1 MMPAHILIADDDPDI
16 LSGLKERL
24 EWCGYQTMTA
34 KDGAEALSAIQ
45 QEQPSLVLLD
55 LELPIM
61 TGIEVLERLRNE
73 NPSAGPDRHM
83 QACNQTVMPPIIM
96 LTAFGT
102 INRAVEAMK
111 LGATDFLTKP
121 FDLNHLE
128 CLIRNVLDRQSL
140 TKEVRQLRSQ
150 VESRYATIVAKSRK
164 MRDVLA
170 FAQRV
175 APSDAAVLLLGETGT
190 GKELLARAIHRWS
203 GRADRCFMAVNCAA
217 LPEHLL
223 ENELF
228 GHERGAFTGANQTQ
242 EGKIEAADEGTVFLD
257 EIGDMSVALQSR
269 LLRLLQDKEFQR
281 VGGTRQIQVDVRFV
295 AATNK
300 DLALAVR
307 QSTFREDLYYRLNVL
322 PVTLPPLR
330 ERPEDILPI
339 ATHVIERQG
348 GRYGAEQKRFTT
360 LAEEALCHY
369 HWPGNIRE
377 LENVVARAVI
387 LSDCQDI
394 SAELLGLPTVGP
406 TIDKARNAENMVP
419 ISYHHSM
426 ESHSRWLIQEAL
438 RKAEGNQT
446 KAASLLE
453 LQRTYFT
460 KLLKQKSIDIKRT
473 DS

>member
-1 MMPAHILIADDDPDI
+1 MPARILIADDDPDI
-16 LSGLKERL
+16 LSGLKQRL
-24 EWCGYQTMTA
+24 EWCGHQTMTA

-45 QEQPSLVLLD
+45 QERPSLVLLD

-61 TGIEVLERLRNE
+61 TGIEVLEHLRNGS
-73 NPSAGPDRHM
+73 PGAGSDRH
-83 QACNQTVMPPIIM
+83 APAASQTITPPVIM

-111 LGATDFLTKP
+111 LGAVDFLTKP

-128 CLIRNVLDRQSL
+128 CLIRHVLDRQSL
-140 TKEVRQLRSQ
+140 AKEVTQLRSQ
-150 VESRYATIVAKSRK
+150 IESRYTTIVAESRK
-164 MRDVLA
+164 MKDVLA

-175 APSDAAVLLLGETGT
+175 APSEAAVLVLGETGT

-217 LPEHLL
+217 LPEQLL

-228 GHERGAFTGANQTQ
+228 GHERGSFTGANHMQ
-242 EGKIEAADEGTVFLD
+242 EGKIEAAEGGTVFFD
-257 EIGDMSVALQSR
+257 EVGDMPLALQSR
-269 LLRLLQDKEFQR
+269 MLRLLQEKEFHR
-281 VGGTRQIQVDVRFV
+281 VGGTRQIRVDVRFI

-307 QSTFREDLYYRLNVL
+307 QGTFREDLYYRLNVL

-330 ERPEDILPI
+330 ERQEDILALAAHMI
-339 ATHVIERQG
+339 AREG
-348 GRYGAEQKRFTT
+348 GRYGSEKKRFTSQ
-360 LAEEALCHY
+360 AEEALCHY

-387 LSDCQDI
+387 LSDDQDI
-394 SAELLGLPTVGP
+394 QAELLGLPAVGP
-406 TIDKARNAENMVP
+406 AIDKTRQTEDATP
-419 ISYHHSM
+419 LSYHHSM

-446 KAASLLE
+446 RAAALLKM
-453 LQRTYFT
+453 QRTYFT
-460 KLLKQKSIDIKRT
+460 KLLKQKGIAVKRS

>member
-1 MMPAHILIADDDPDI
+1 MPARILIADDDPDI
-16 LSGLKERL
+16 LSGLKQRL
-24 EWCGYQTMTA
+24 EWCGHQTMTA

-45 QEQPSLVLLD
+45 QERPSLVLLD

-61 TGIEVLERLRNE
+61 TGIEVLEHLRNGS
-73 NPSAGPDRHM
+73 PGTTPDRHAPTDS
-83 QACNQTVMPPIIM
+83 QIITPPVIM

-140 TKEVRQLRSQ
+140 AKEVTQLRSQ
-150 VESRYATIVAKSRK
+150 VESRYSTIVAESRK
-164 MRDVLA
+164 MKDVLA
-170 FAQRV
+170 FAQRA
-175 APSDAAVLLLGETGT
+175 APSDAAVLVLGETGT

-203 GRADRCFMAVNCAA
+203 GRAGRCFMVVNCAA
-217 LPEHLL
+217 LPEQLL

-228 GHERGAFTGANQTQ
+228 GHERGAFTGANQMQ
-242 EGKIEAADEGTVFLD
+242 EGKIEAADGGTVFLD
-257 EIGDMSVALQSR
+257 EIGDMSLALQSR
-269 LLRLLQDKEFQR
+269 LLRLLQDKEFHR
-281 VGGTRQIQVDVRFV
+281 VGGTRQVRVDVRFI

-307 QSTFREDLYYRLNVL
+307 QGTFREDLYYRLNVL

-330 ERPEDILPI
+330 ERQEDILPL
-339 ATHVIERQG
+339 AAHVIAREG
-348 GRYGAEQKRFTT
+348 GRYGAEKKRFTT
-360 LAEEALCHY
+360 QAEEALCHY

-387 LSDCQDI
+387 LSDRQDI
-394 SAELLGLPTVGP
+394 SAELLGLPAMGP
-406 TIDKARNAENMVP
+406 TIDRTPQAEEATP

-426 ESHSRWLIQEAL
+426 ESHSRWLIREAL

-446 KAASLLE
+446 KAAALLK

-460 KLLKQKSIDIKRT
+460 KLLKQKGIEARRP

>member
-1 MMPAHILIADDDPDI
+1 MPARILIADDDPDI

-24 EWCGYQTMTA
+24 EWSGHHTITA

-45 QEQPSLVLLD
+45 QERPSLVLLD

-61 TGIEVLERLRNE
+61 TGIEVLERLRNG
-73 NPSAGPDRHM
+73 NPGAEPIHHAPAVG
-83 QACNQTVMPPIIM
+83 QTITPPVIM

-111 LGATDFLTKP
+111 LGVVDFLTKP

-140 TKEVRQLRSQ
+140 AKEVRQLRSQ
-150 VESRYATIVAKSRK
+150 VESRYTTIVAESRK

-175 APSDAAVLLLGETGT
+175 APSDATVLVLGETGT

-217 LPEHLL
+217 LPEYLL

-228 GHERGAFTGANQTQ
+228 GHERGAFTGASQMQ
-242 EGKIEAADEGTVFLD
+242 EGKIEATEGGTVFFD
-257 EIGDMSVALQSR
+257 EIGDMPVALQSR
-269 LLRLLQDKEFQR
+269 MLRLLQDKEFHR
-281 VGGTRQIQVDVRFV
+281 VGGTHQIQVDVRFI

-300 DLALAVR
+300 DLVLAVR
-307 QSTFREDLYYRLNVL
+307 QGTFRDDLYYRFNVL
-322 PVTLPPLR
+322 PITLPPLR
-330 ERPEDILPI
+330 DRQEDILPL
-339 ATHVIERQG
+339 AAHVIERQG
-348 GRYGAEQKRFTT
+348 GRYGAERKHFTT
-360 LAEEALCHY
+360 PAQEALCHY

-394 SAELLGLPTVGP
+394 PAELLGLPAVGP
-406 TIDKARNAENMVP
+406 AIDKAYNAEHATP

-426 ESHSRWLIQEAL
+426 ESHSRWLIQEAM

-446 KAASLLE
+446 KAAALLM

-460 KLLKQKSIDIKRT
+460 KLLKQKDIDIKRT
-473 DS
+473 DL

>member
-1 MMPAHILIADDDPDI
+1 MMPARILIADDDPDI
-16 LSGLKERL
+16 LSGLTERL
-24 EWCGYQTMTA
+24 EWCGHHTMTA
-34 KDGAEALSAIQ
+34 KDGAAALSAIQ
-45 QEQPSLVLLD
+45 QERPSLVLLD

-61 TGIEVLERLRNE
+61 TGIEVLERLRIE
-73 NPSAGPDRHM
+73 NPGAEPNHHPPPSS
-83 QACNQTVMPPIIM
+83 QTITPPIIM

-111 LGATDFLTKP
+111 LGAVDFLTKP

-150 VESRYATIVAKSRK
+150 VESRYTTIVAESRK

-175 APSDAAVLLLGETGT
+175 APSDAAVLVLGETGT

-217 LPEHLL
+217 LPEYLL

-228 GHERGAFTGANQTQ
+228 GHERGAFTGANQMQ
-242 EGKIEAADEGTVFLD
+242 EGKIESADGGTVFFD
-257 EIGDMSVALQSR
+257 EIGDMPVTLQSR
-269 LLRLLQDKEFQR
+269 MLRLLQDKEFHR
-281 VGGTRQIQVDVRFV
+281 VGGTRPIRVDVRFIT
-295 AATNK
+295 ATNK

-307 QSTFREDLYYRLNVL
+307 QGTFREDLYYRLNVL

-330 ERPEDILPI
+330 DRQEEILAL
-339 ATHVIERQG
+339 ATHVIERQE
-348 GRYGAEQKRFTT
+348 GRYGAERKRFTRP
-360 LAEEALCHY
+360 AEEALCHY

-394 SAELLGLPTVGP
+394 PAELLGLPAVGP
-406 TIDKARNAENMVP
+406 AIEKARNADITTP

-426 ESHSRWLIQEAL
+426 ESHSRWLIQEAM

-446 KAASLLE
+446 KAAVLLK

-460 KLLKQKSIDIKRT
+460 KLLKQKGIDIKRT

>member
-1 MMPAHILIADDDPDI
+1 MSAHILIADDDPDI
-16 LSGLKERL
+16 LSGIKQRL
-24 EWCGYQTMTA
+24 EWCGYQTITA
-34 KDGAEALSAIQ
+34 KDGAKALSAIQ
-45 QEQPSLVLLD
+45 QERPSLVLLD

-61 TGIEVLERLRNE
+61 TGIEVLERLGDGTSGE
-73 NPSAGPDRHM
+73 AVDRHT
-83 QACNQTVMPPIIM
+83 QTGRSWTITPPIIM

-111 LGATDFLTKP
+111 LGATDFVTKP

-140 TKEVRQLRSQ
+140 TKEVIQLRSQ
-150 VESRYATIVAKSRK
+150 IESRYTTIVAESRK
-164 MRDVLA
+164 MKDVLA
-170 FAQRV
+170 FGQRV
-175 APSDAAVLLLGETGT
+175 APSDAAVLLLGQTGT
-190 GKELLARAIHRWS
+190 GKELMARAIHRWS
-203 GRADRCFMAVNCAA
+203 GRADRCFMALNCAA

-228 GHERGAFTGANQTQ
+228 GHERGAFTGANQMQ
-242 EGKIEAADEGTVFLD
+242 EGKIESADGGTVFFD
-257 EIGDMSVALQSR
+257 EIGDMPVALQSR
-269 LLRLLQDKEFQR
+269 ILRLLQDKEFHR
-281 VGGTRQIQVDVRFV
+281 VGGTRQNRVDVRFI

-307 QSTFREDLYYRLNVL
+307 QGAFREDLYYRLNVL

-330 ERPEDILPI
+330 ERQEDILPL
-339 ATHVIERQG
+339 AAHVIERQG
-348 GRYGAEQKRFTT
+348 GRYGTERKRFTT
-360 LAEEALCHY
+360 LAEEALCQY

-394 SAELLGLPTVGP
+394 PAELLGLPTVVAA
-406 TIDKARNAENMVP
+406 IDKARNAENVTP
-419 ISYHHSM
+419 ISYHDSM
-426 ESHSRWLIQEAL
+426 ESHSRWLIQEAM

-446 KAASLLE
+446 KAAARLN

-460 KLLKQKSIDIKRT
+460 KLLKQKGIDIKRT

>member
-16 LSGLKERL
+16 LSGIKQRL
-24 EWCGYQTMTA
+24 EWSGHQTMTA
-34 KDGAEALSAIQ
+34 KDGAEALAAIQ
-45 QEQPSLVLLD
+45 QERPSLVLLD

-61 TGIEVLERLRNE
+61 TGIEVLERLRNG
-73 NPSAGPDRHM
+73 NPDTVGASHLP
-83 QACNQTVMPPIIM
+83 ACSHAITPPVIM

-111 LGATDFLTKP
+111 LGAVDFLTKP

-140 TKEVRQLRSQ
+140 AKEVTQLRSQ
-150 VESRYATIVAKSRK
+150 VESRYATIVAESRK
-164 MRDVLA
+164 MKDVLA
-170 FAQRV
+170 FVQRV
-175 APSDAAVLLLGETGT
+175 APSDAAVLVMGETGT

-203 GRADRCFMAVNCAA
+203 GRTDRCFMAVNCAA

-242 EGKIEAADEGTVFLD
+242 EGKIEAAEGGTVFLD
-257 EIGDMSVALQSR
+257 EIGDMSLTLQSR
-269 LLRLLQDKEFQR
+269 LLRLLQDKEFHR
-281 VGGTRQIQVDVRFV
+281 VGGTRQIRVDVRFV

-300 DLALAVR
+300 NLASAVR
-307 QSTFREDLYYRLNVL
+307 QGLFREDLYYRLNVL

-330 ERPEDILPI
+330 ERQEDILPL
-339 ATHVIERQG
+339 AAHVIEREG
-348 GRYGAEQKRFTT
+348 GRYGAEKKRFSPQ
-360 LAEEALCHY
+360 AEEALCHY
-369 HWPGNIRE
+369 HWPGNVRE

-387 LSDCQDI
+387 LSDRQNI
-394 SAELLGLPTVGP
+394 PSELLGLPPLGP
-406 TIDKARNAENMVP
+406 PIDKARTIEEATP

-426 ESHSRWLIQEAL
+426 ESHSRWLIHEAM
-438 RKAEGNQT
+438 RKAKGNQT
-446 KAASLLE
+446 RAAALLK

-460 KLLKQKSIDIKRT
+460 KLLKQKGIAAKGSDT
-473 DS
+473 

>member
-1 MMPAHILIADDDPDI
+1 MPARILIADDDPDI
-16 LSGLKERL
+16 LSGIKERL
-24 EWCGYQTMTA
+24 EWCGHHTVTA
-34 KDGAEALSAIQ
+34 KDGAEALSVIH
-45 QEQPSLVLLD
+45 QERPSLILLD

-61 TGIEVLERLRNE
+61 TGIEVLERLRNG
-73 NPSAGPDRHM
+73 NPGAEPNHHVPGGS
-83 QACNQTVMPPIIM
+83 QTITPPVIM

-111 LGATDFLTKP
+111 LGAVDFLTKP

-128 CLIRNVLDRQSL
+128 RLIRNVLDRQSL
-140 TKEVRQLRSQ
+140 TKEVRQLRTQ
-150 VESRYATIVAKSRK
+150 VESRYTTIVAKSRR

-175 APSDAAVLLLGETGT
+175 APSDAAVLVLGETGT
-190 GKELLARAIHRWS
+190 GKELMARAIHRWS

-217 LPEHLL
+217 LPEYLL

-228 GHERGAFTGANQTQ
+228 GHERGAFTGANQMQ
-242 EGKIEAADEGTVFLD
+242 EGKIESADGGTVFFD
-257 EIGDMSVALQSR
+257 EIGDMPVALQSR
-269 LLRLLQDKEFQR
+269 MLRLLQDKEFHR
-281 VGGTRQIQVDVRFV
+281 VGGTRPIRVDVRFIT
-295 AATNK
+295 ATNK

-307 QSTFREDLYYRLNVL
+307 QGTFREDLYYRLNVL

-330 ERPEDILPI
+330 ERQEDIL
-339 ATHVIERQG
+339 ALAAHVIERQG
-348 GRYGAEQKRFTT
+348 GRYRAERKRFTT
-360 LAEEALCHY
+360 PAQEALCHY

-394 SAELLGLPTVGP
+394 PAELLGLPAVGP
-406 TIDKARNAENMVP
+406 AIDKARDTDNATP

-426 ESHSRWLIQEAL
+426 ESHSRWLIQEAM

-446 KAASLLE
+446 KAAALLK

-460 KLLKQKSIDIKRT
+460 KLLKQKGIDIKRT

>member
-1 MMPAHILIADDDPDI
+1 MPARILIADDDPDI
-16 LSGLKERL
+16 LSGLKQRL
-24 EWCGYQTMTA
+24 EWCGHQTMTA

-61 TGIEVLERLRNE
+61 TGIEVLEHLRNGS
-73 NPSAGPDRHM
+73 PGAGSDRH
-83 QACNQTVMPPIIM
+83 APAASQTITPPVIM

-111 LGATDFLTKP
+111 LGAVDFLTKP

-128 CLIRNVLDRQSL
+128 CLIRHVLDRQSL
-140 TKEVRQLRSQ
+140 AKEVTQLRSQ
-150 VESRYATIVAKSRK
+150 IESRYTTIVAESRK
-164 MRDVLA
+164 MKDVLA

-175 APSDAAVLLLGETGT
+175 APSEAAVLVLGETGT

-217 LPEHLL
+217 LPEQLL

-228 GHERGAFTGANQTQ
+228 GHERGSFTGANHMQ
-242 EGKIEAADEGTVFLD
+242 EGKIEAAEGGTVFFD
-257 EIGDMSVALQSR
+257 EVGDMPLALQSR
-269 LLRLLQDKEFQR
+269 MLRLLQEKEFHR
-281 VGGTRQIQVDVRFV
+281 VGGTRQIRVDVRFI

-307 QSTFREDLYYRLNVL
+307 QGTFREDLYYRLNVL

-330 ERPEDILPI
+330 ERQEDILALAAHMI
-339 ATHVIERQG
+339 AREG
-348 GRYGAEQKRFTT
+348 GRYGSEKKRFTSQ
-360 LAEEALCHY
+360 AEEALCHY

-387 LSDCQDI
+387 LSDDQDI
-394 SAELLGLPTVGP
+394 QAELLGLPAVGP
-406 TIDKARNAENMVP
+406 AIDKTRQTEDATP
-419 ISYHHSM
+419 LSYHHSM

-446 KAASLLE
+446 RAAALLKM
-453 LQRTYFT
+453 QRTYFT
-460 KLLKQKSIDIKRT
+460 KLLKQKGIAVKRS